1 MAMACSTVSSPIKPS
16 WPTTTTSCGMKQYF
30 NRYKLSWISENT
42 NMFQAQIMHRTK
54 CKCKCRQDGLLCHKA
69 KLVPDKKYF
78 WQFHYFRQGELT
90 IQKTLQLPIGL
101 FPPSLTSQNI
111 TKFPTAKISQAPSF
125 FLLNFGGGI
134 KVFPAPHFQ
143 PFLSHLQITTLAS
156 KLHKGGSKFRNNF
169 RGNINPNLLS

>member
-1 MAMACSTVSSPIKPS
+1 MFTKHFQLSLSVMHSCDISLERLHIVCVLYSLLWMAMACRTVSSPIKPS

-54 CKCKCRQDGLLCHKA
+54 CKCKCKCKYKCKFKCKYKCKCKCKYKCKQDGLLCHKD

-101 FPPSLTSQNI
+101 FPP
-111 TKFPTAKISQAPSF
+111 
-125 FLLNFGGGI
+125 
-134 KVFPAPHFQ
+134 V
-143 PFLSHLQITTLAS
+143 
-156 KLHKGGSKFRNNF
+156 
-169 RGNINPNLLS
+169 